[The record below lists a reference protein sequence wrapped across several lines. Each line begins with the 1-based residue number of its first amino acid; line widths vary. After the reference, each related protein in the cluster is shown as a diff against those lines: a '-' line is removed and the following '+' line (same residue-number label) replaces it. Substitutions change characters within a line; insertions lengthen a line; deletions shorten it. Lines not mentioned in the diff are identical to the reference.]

1 MKKYISLLLAAIMLL
16 SSFAIL
22 TSCGGG
28 GEETPAPETPVDRY
42 TVTEEEWLANME
54 SFNYTVICKNIN
66 TDCFTD
72 EDRTTYSYS
81 TLYLQMSEDG
91 VYCVNEQLMYG
102 NYESRKFLQVYTD
115 QGDFNVYQNLYT
127 GGYEAVEIYENEWK
141 ILSELFG
148 MYGFNVN
155 NDTAYYSFVYDESS
169 KCYSFTYTYNNSYN
183 DILETQVTNIK
194 VTFLNGVIQTMTL
207 QKTRNSDGFSSTYIY
222 DLTFSNVGNTKIDI
236 PSYTVVEQ

>member
-16 SSFAIL
+16 SSFTIL

-28 GEETPAPETPVDRY
+28 EEETPAPETPVDRY

-54 SFNYTVICKNIN
+54 AYNYTVSCKNIN

-81 TLYLQMSEDG
+81 TLYFQMTETA
-91 VYCVNEQLMYG
+91 VNCINEQMIYG
-102 NYESRKFLQVYTD
+102 NYESRKFLQIYTD

-127 GGYEAVEIYENEWK
+127 GGYEAVEIYDNEWK
-141 ILSELFG
+141 ILSEIFG
-148 MYGFNVN
+148 MYGFSVN
-155 NDTAYYSFVYDESS
+155 NETAYYSFVYDEAA

-183 DILETQVTNIK
+183 DIVETQVTNIK

-207 QKTRNSDGFSSTYIY
+207 EKIRNTEGFTGTSIY
-222 DLTFSNVGNTKIDI
+222 DITFTNVGSTQIDI
-236 PSYTVVEQ
+236 PEYTVVEQ